1 MFTDEKRYQL
11 QPAEANYIHLNAGVR
26 LIIIQKIHKAPSLWL
41 KALAPVNTAP
51 CDGKT
56 ENL

>member
-26 LIIIQKIHKAPSLWL
+26 LMIIQEIY